1 MTARNLIYVALAVV
15 SLSINLAQSSGSE
28 TIAVES
34 AQEVQRQGGGNQ
46 RRVATFPES
55 AWKPAS
61 FILGRPTSNSV
72 SLTIHARQELSGNVT
87 VLDDAGKK
95 VFESSALHLNSV
107 TPTDVEIVG
116 LKPGASY
123 RYQFVSSSDP
133 SESSP
138 GYSFTTQRPR
148 GTSFSFAI
156 QGDSHPERTP
166 KMHVPA
172 LYERTLL
179 SALSAKPD
187 FMICMGD
194 DFSIDTVRELNESTV
209 RGAYARQVPYLGLL
223 AHSVPL
229 FLVNGNHEQASKANL
244 DGSSDN
250 PAVWAQKFRNQF
262 FPQPAPDGFYGG
274 NDEKVEHIGLLRNYF
289 YWNWG
294 DALFVVIDPYWH
306 SDSPV
311 DNSLATRDK
320 QKRDLWNNT
329 LGETQYRWLAKTLKE
344 SKAKFKFVFAHH
356 VHGTGRGGVEQAHL
370 YEWGGKSPNGR
381 DEFATRRPG
390 WDLPIHQLFVAHGVT
405 AFFQGHDHLYA
416 KQELDG
422 VVYQTTPTPADAS
435 MTTLNADAY
444 RSGEKV
450 AGAGVLL
457 VTVGGETATVEFRRS
472 YLPDQEVEGLKQGEV
487 AHKYQ
492 MTPRKGEQE

>member
-1 MTARNLIYVALAVV
+1 MA
-15 SLSINLAQSSGSE
+15 
-28 TIAVES
+28 
-34 AQEVQRQGGGNQ
+34 
-46 RRVATFPES
+46 
-55 AWKPAS
+55 
-61 FILGRPTSNSV
+61 
-72 SLTIHARQELSGNVT
+72 
-87 VLDDAGKK
+87 
-95 VFESSALHLNSV
+95 
-107 TPTDVEIVG
+107 PTDVEIVG
-116 LKPGASY
+116 LKPGGTY
-123 RYQFVSSSDP
+123 RYRFVDSSNLSD
-133 SESSP
+133 SSP
-138 GYSFTTQRPR
+138 EYRFTTQRPR

-179 SALSAKPD
+179 STLMAKPD

-244 DGSSDN
+244 NGSAEN

-262 FPQPAPDGFYGG
+262 FPQPAPDGFYSG
-274 NDEKVEHIGLLRNYF
+274 NAEEVEHIGLLRNYF
-289 YWNWG
+289 SWSWG

-329 LGETQYRWLAKTLKE
+329 LGETQYRWLAKTLQE

-356 VHGTGRGGVEQAHL
+356 VHGTGRGGVEQAQL
-370 YEWGGKSPNGR
+370 YEWGGKSPSGR
-381 DEFATRRPG
+381 DDFATRRPG
-390 WDLPIHQLFVAHGVT
+390 WGLPIHQLFVAYGVT

-435 MTTLNADAY
+435 MAILNADAY

-450 AGAGVLL
+450 AGAGALL
-457 VTVGGETATVEFRRS
+457 VTVGSETATVEFRRS
-472 YLPDQEVEGLKQGEV
+472 YLPDQETEGLQHGET

-492 MTPRKGEQE
+492 LTPRKGETE